1 MMIGFPVNKN
11 LGKSMAETS
20 RTKTSGDPMDDL
32 GNGMATAMMMNIQ
45 VRHLPALYIELI
57 MLGLPTLVL
66 ANGLID
72 RMKKS

>member
-1 MMIGFPVNKN
+1 
-11 LGKSMAETS
+11 
-20 RTKTSGDPMDDL
+20 
-32 GNGMATAMMMNIQ
+32 MMMNFQ

-72 RMKKS
+72 KLKKG